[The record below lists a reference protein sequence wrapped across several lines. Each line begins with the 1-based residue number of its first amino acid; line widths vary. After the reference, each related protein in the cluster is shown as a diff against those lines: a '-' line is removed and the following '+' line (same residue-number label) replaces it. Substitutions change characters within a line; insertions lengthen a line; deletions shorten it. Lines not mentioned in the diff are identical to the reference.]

1 MGILSNIE
9 KLVLSV
15 IHTDDIE
22 ESMISSVYTFYKN
35 DLSSVDDL
43 QFELQMLQR
52 LVKSEKSPVVTI
64 TGFISMYKLLT
75 KEVRE
80 MLPNITRLVTILLVV
95 GVSGASAERSFSVLR
110 RLKTRLRSTMTQA
123 RMTQLSIL
131 AIEKEKSEETDCL
144 EIARAFINNERRE
157 RKFGRFPQL

>member
-1 MGILSNIE
+1 MLFCQ
-9 KLVLSV
+9 
-15 IHTDDIE
+15 HTDDIE

-110 RLKTRLRSTMTQA
+110 RLKTWLRSTMTQA

-144 EIARAFINNERRE
+144 EIARAFINNEHRE

>member
-1 MGILSNIE
+1 MHI
-9 KLVLSV
+9 
-15 IHTDDIE
+15 
-22 ESMISSVYTFYKN
+22 YKN

-43 QFELQMLQR
+43 QFELQMLQQ
-52 LVKSEKSPVVTI
+52 LVKSPVVTI

-80 MLPNITRLVTILLVV
+80 MLPNITGLVTILLVV

-110 RLKTRLRSTMTQA
+110 RLKTWLRSTMTQA

-144 EIARAFINNERRE
+144 EIARALGDFLSSNYRILN
-157 RKFGRFPQL
+157 